1 MNRLFFSGLL
11 KANKP
16 FLIESSKFEKNKNL
30 PLSSFPFSIPQ
41 KWDTLR
47 VSYLSMKGRAALAKP
62 KKQRFELMDNET
74 IDACLD
80 RMKREGYFPVKRVEK
95 PIFQE
100 VISEG
105 KTEYVPVSRQIIFEG
120 KLIEQ

>member
-1 MNRLFFSGLL
+1 MLSEGINPL
-11 KANKP
+11 KKP
-16 FLIESSKFEKNKNL
+16 ISK
-30 PLSSFPFSIPQ
+30 PSLSFSFPFSIPQ

-47 VSYLSMKGRAALAKP
+47 VSYLSKRGRVALAKP

-120 KLIEQ
+120 RLMEQ